1 MGNKIAFLLLLGLP
15 LVAQSATFEKDEMG
29 DMARYQ
35 VSIRVAQDAFLQLH
49 GAYGARWRVAMT
61 LDLCGMDSLARS
73 LRVGDAG
80 NKEVADAIQI
90 ALKKN
95 GGPSS
100 SPLTPTE
107 LLMIHGAVANII
119 SSYQIGYKEG
129 TVLALQREQTT
140 GELCGVAVE
149 TAALLSGK
157 KPNSP

>member
-1 MGNKIAFLLLLGLP
+1 MGKKLAFLLILGLP
-15 LVAQSATFEKDEMG
+15 LVAQSATFEKDEKG

-35 VSIRVAQDAFLQLH
+35 LSIRVAQDAFLQLH
-49 GAYGARWRVAMT
+49 RVFGARWRVVMT
-61 LDLCGMDSLARS
+61 LEQCGMDNLAQN
-73 LRVGDAG
+73 LRADDAR

-107 LLMIHGAVANII
+107 SLMIHGAVANII

-129 TVLALQREQTT
+129 TVLALQREQIT
-140 GELCGVAVE
+140 GALCGLAVE
-149 TAALLSGK
+149 TAALLGGK
-157 KPNSP
+157 TPSRP